1 MKKNYII
8 TVTQIAELKFQIE
21 AETVELAKELAS
33 YDQLASNSVTLI
45 SKPIIKNNE
54 ILKVE
59 QENNIILE

>member
-1 MKKNYII
+1 MKNNYII

-54 ILKVE
+54 IINE
-59 QENNIILE
+59 

>member
-1 MKKNYII
+1 MKNNYII
-8 TVTQIAELKFQIE
+8 TVSQIAELKFQIE

>member
-1 MKKNYII
+1 MKNNYII

-45 SKPIIKNNE
+45 SKPIIKNIE